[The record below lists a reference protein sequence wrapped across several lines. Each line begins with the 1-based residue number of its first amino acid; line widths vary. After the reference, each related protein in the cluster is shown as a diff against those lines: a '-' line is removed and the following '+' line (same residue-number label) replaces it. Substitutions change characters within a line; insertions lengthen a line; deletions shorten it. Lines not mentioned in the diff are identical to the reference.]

1 MVERSLQWIVAGAAT
16 VFAVSWIGPA
26 TVTAPAMETP
36 RLAAAP
42 QAAVNAAG
50 RAETEPLAFVEPP
63 PLTGLAGVKTAS
75 GIDPR
80 AHSVAQPHPAQARV
94 NGTSAHRSAHPR
106 LKGERA
112 IFRRLR
118 LPNWMIGWR
127 AN

>member
-16 VFAVSWIGPA
+16 VFAVSWIEPA
-26 TVTAPAMETP
+26 TVTAPAMESP

-63 PLTGLAGVKTAS
+63 PLTGLAGVETAS

-80 AHSVAQPHPAQARV
+80 AHSVAQPRPAQARV
-94 NGTSAHRSAHPR
+94 SGTRAHRSTHR
-106 LKGERA
+106 RVKGERP

-118 LPNWMIGWR
+118 LPNWMVGWR
-127 AN
+127 TD